1 MNTFLIAI
9 ILLVVFLLFNYKF
22 TEKNNF
28 TNNELIKI
36 DKKIT
41 SKENEILL
49 LFFYVDWCKYSQEG
63 IPHWINIQNKFEGKK
78 IGVYNIKVR
87 TINCE
92 GNELEQYSAKRFKIN
107 QYPTIKIV
115 KDKKM
120 TEYNYEITPETMEIF
135 IKTKI

>member
-1 MNTFLIAI
+1 MNTLLIAI
-9 ILLVVFLLFNYKF
+9 IILIVLVILNIND
-22 TEKNNF
+22 EQNNF
-28 TNNELIKI
+28 TNEGLKKI

-49 LFFYVDWCKYSQEG
+49 LFFYVNWCKYSQEG
-63 IPHWINIQNKFEGKK
+63 IPQWLKIQNKFEGKQ
-78 IGVYNIKVR
+78 INGYTIKVR
-87 TINCE
+87 SIDCE

-115 KDKKM
+115 KNKKM